1 MRPSRRAAFTLLALA
16 LLALPLGMAQN
27 LIKINFQSKW
37 FPQAQ
42 FGDYWAAGGHL
53 PGAAASASAPTED
66 GLNFYAQE
74 DLDVTILD
82 GGNATPSANTST
94 AS

>member
-1 MRPSRRAAFTLLALA
+1 MIPIT
-16 LLALPLGMAQN
+16 
-27 LIKINFQSKW
+27 FQSKW

-42 FGDYWAAGGHL
+42 FAGYWAAGGHL
-53 PGAAASASAPTED
+53 PGAAASASAPAED

-82 GGNATPSANTST
+82 GGNVNPSENTST